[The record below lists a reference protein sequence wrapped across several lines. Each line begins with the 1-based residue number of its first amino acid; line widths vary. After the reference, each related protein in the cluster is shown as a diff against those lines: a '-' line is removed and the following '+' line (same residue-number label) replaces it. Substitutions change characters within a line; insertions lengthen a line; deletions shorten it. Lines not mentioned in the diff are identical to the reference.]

1 MPRVL
6 ITAIL
11 SCLALLCATNQAR
24 GATVQIP
31 FSELGYGADQSLGGP
46 NPKFSIFVPVYPQLK
61 ALRVHIPLRVSP
73 LIDRRS
79 SLTLLVNERPVY
91 TATLASLGSSP
102 VIDRTIVVPS
112 GPRTSM
118 EIAVQGKFFRKCDI
132 CFDLD
137 TSDFW
142 LNVLHTGSLAA
153 ITGPVSHKP
162 FIRDFLQDYRGSI
175 RIVVPQ
181 SATASSRYSALRLA
195 YYLHQINRWR
205 HTAVTMSAVRDRSGR
220 NIVFGDFRQ
229 PLQVRGND
237 LYASADGVT
246 VLNHQLDAL
255 LVTDSVTAA
264 RYDQPSTDT
273 VRERTLDDLGMATQ
287 TQTGIDEMPFAVPLA
302 LNQIGGLPSNLHLHV
317 ALTHTALVPEDRAS
331 VKVMVNNTLEHSYG
345 LRPEGGEE
353 DFDVPINDDVL
364 RSSNDVKIVP
374 SYYSKRSACKGG
386 YPRMTTSLLGSSSFS
401 WDALDRGVHS
411 VGDFYN
417 MASGR
422 VAVLVAGESLVPY
435 AFSVLDSLGSVNA
448 SVKQLDVQAFNG
460 TIPSGYDYAIVVSAP
475 DQLNSFSIPLKP
487 GGKDFSLIEKSSG
500 KVVYRAQ
507 YSQPF
512 GILQVGA
519 KEAPSTLFATYWKDA
534 AVAAGL
540 RRISPSEIA
549 AQSDDVFLFN
559 QEQATYS
566 STADSPAAHRG
577 KVDRVRQ
584 AMIPIIG
591 VFILVLLGLIIFTA
605 QRARR
610 VS

>member
-1 MPRVL
+1 
-6 ITAIL
+6 
-11 SCLALLCATNQAR
+11 LALLCSVGHAQA
-24 GATVQIP
+24 ASVVIP
-31 FSELGYGADQSLGGP
+31 FSELGYGSDQSLGGP
-46 NPKFSIFVPVYPQLK
+46 NPKFGIFVPVYPQLK
-61 ALRVHIPLRVSP
+61 ALHVHIPLRISP

-79 SLTLLVNERPVY
+79 SLTLMVNERPVF
-91 TATLASLGSSP
+91 TESLASLGAAP
-102 VIDRTIVVPS
+102 VIDQTIMVPS

-118 EIAVQGKFFRKCDI
+118 EVALQGKFFRKGDI

-142 LNVLHTGSLAA
+142 LNVLHTGSLTA
-153 ITGPVSHKP
+153 ITGPVAHKP

-175 RIVVPQ
+175 RIVMPQ
-181 SATASSRYSALRLA
+181 NANTQSRYSALRLA

-205 HTAVTMSAVRDRSGR
+205 HTSVTMAASRDAAGR
-220 NIVFGDFRQ
+220 NIVFGSFSE

-237 LYASADGVT
+237 LYANADGVT
-246 VLNHQLDAL
+246 LLNHQLDSL
-255 LVTDSVTAA
+255 LVTSSVTAVQ
-264 RYDQPSTDT
+264 YDQHATEA
-273 VRERTLDDLGMATQ
+273 VRERTFEDLGMPTQ
-287 TQTGIDEMPFAVPLA
+287 TQTGIDEMPFQVPLA
-302 LNQIGGLPSNLHLHV
+302 LNEIGGLPSNLHLHV

-331 VKVMVNNTLEHSYG
+331 VKIMVNNTLEHSFG
-345 LRPEGGEE
+345 VRPEGGEE

-386 YPRMTTSLLGSSSFS
+386 YPRMTTSLLGSSTVS
-401 WDALDRGVHS
+401 WDTLDRGLHS

-422 VAVLVAGESLVPY
+422 VAVLVAGDSLVPY
-435 AFSVLDSLGSVNA
+435 AFAVLDSLGTVNA
-448 SVKQLDVQAFNG
+448 SVKQLDVQAYNG
-460 TIPSGYDYAIVVSAP
+460 SIPDGYDYAIVVSPP
-475 DQLNSFSIPLKP
+475 DQLGSFSVPLKP

-500 KVVYRAQ
+500 KVLYRAQ
-507 YSQPF
+507 YAQPF

-519 KEAPSTLFATYWKDA
+519 KEAPSTLFATYWKDPG
-534 AVAAGL
+534 VAAGL
-540 RRISPSEIA
+540 SRIEPSEVA

-566 STADSPAAHRG
+566 STADTPAAHRG

-591 VFILVLLGLIIFTA
+591 VFALLLLALIMFTA

-610 VS
+610 AS